1 MCCELS
7 RWRAV
12 PPKNDENTSVSG
24 ARGRRV
30 GPAMA
35 ILGAFGRQV
44 GSGTTVS
51 GALGSSWP
59 WFWCKAGVEGVLEGL
74 FKAGKAL
81 GFH

>member
-12 PPKNDENTSVSG
+12 PSKNDENASVSG
-24 ARGRRV
+24 AHGRRV

-35 ILGAFGRQV
+35 ILEALGRQV

-59 WFWCKAGVEGVLEGL
+59 WFWCKAVVEGVLKEL
-74 FKAGKAL
+74 FKAFGSL
-81 GFH
+81 EVN